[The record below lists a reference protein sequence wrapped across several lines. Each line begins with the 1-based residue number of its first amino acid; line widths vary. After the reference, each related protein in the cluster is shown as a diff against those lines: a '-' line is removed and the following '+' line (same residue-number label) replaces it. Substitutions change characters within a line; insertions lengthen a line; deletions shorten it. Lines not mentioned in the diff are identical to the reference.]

1 MGRRSLTSTKGGKFM
16 NPTDQARKEARKK
29 ELKKN
34 KKQRMAVR
42 QAVLKGKDP
51 HAIIEDLIKID
62 EMQFNVT
69 STTAPPLSEKVL
81 TDKRRK
87 LLETLERVETLYR
100 KEDVDKHRALKA
112 MFREYEQRRSELV
125 RYFESVKQA
134 EMVTPDEIPLPTAP
148 TVVSVGALQD
158 IPMPSSAPPPPTP
171 KSILKKHP
179 SSFFSD
185 MQLQQKKDTVTEKIV
200 GTKDDSKTSPPGTN
214 GAPGVPIGPPP
225 NLSDCSD
232 IEEED
237 DPALVALPL
246 PLPPPLPPI
255 SRKVP
260 ATQLQANP
268 APQVKTANEV
278 TSGSGQGKQLRF
290 APQPTTAKDEVLEF
304 LQQLEKVHQ
313 KEQQPNVGKQNLP
326 GGPPGLSTPA
336 GQQPPIGPPGQPPVL
351 QPPPIGMP
359 PPPPPGMWNAPF
371 PPPPHPDFM
380 LPPGMPP
387 HGGPP
392 PMGGPKG
399 GPPPNHRGPPGQMYH
414 VNKPISTAGKTTIQA
429 KPQMRSLQQ
438 EVVKFVPAQLRK
450 KGLLSN
456 AAAIGATCDNSNRRE
471 GSGLTGIGSSGNKKE
486 SASGLTNVPATQPN
500 ADNNHKGQPSTKD
513 DAYAQFMKEMQGLI

>member
-1 MGRRSLTSTKGGKFM
+1 M

-69 STTAPPLSEKVL
+69 STAAPPLSEKVL

-100 KEDVDKHRALKA
+100 KEDADKHRALKA

-148 TVVSVGALQD
+148 TMMSLDALQD
-158 IPMPSSAPPPPTP
+158 IPMPSSAPPPPAP

-185 MQLQQKKDTVTEKIV
+185 MQQLQQKRDSTIERLT
-200 GTKDDSKTSPPGTN
+200 GGKDDPKDKGVTIGIS

-232 IEEED
+232 LDDED
-237 DPALVALPL
+237 DGPASVALP
-246 PLPPPLPPI
+246 PPFPPLAK
-255 SRKVP
+255 KVP

-268 APQVKTANEV
+268 APQVRTASEA
-278 TSGSGQGKQLRF
+278 TSGSGQSKQLRF

-313 KEQQPNVGKQNLP
+313 KEQQPNLGTQNVP
-326 GGPPGLSTPA
+326 GGPPPGPPGPP
-336 GQQPPIGPPGQPPVL
+336 GQQPPLGPPVQPGML
-351 QPPPIGMP
+351 QPPPMGMP
-359 PPPPPGMWNAPF
+359 PPPPPGMWNAQF
-371 PPPPHPDFM
+371 PPPPHHPDFM

-399 GPPPNHRGPPGQMYH
+399 GPTPGHRGLSGQMYH
-414 VNKPISTAGKTTIQA
+414 LNKPMSTAGKTTIQA

-450 KGLLSN
+450 KGLLSSTGAIT
-456 AAAIGATCDNSNRRE
+456 AAGDHTGRRE
-471 GSGLTGIGSSGNKKE
+471 GSGSIGLSGSRKE
-486 SASGLTNVPATQPN
+486 SGSVGVQGSQSN
-500 ADNNHKGQPSTKD
+500 ADVPHRGQPTKD
-513 DAYAQFMKEMQGLI
+513 DAYAQFMKEMEGLI